1 MRLAHLGILTTAIV
15 ISLGVLSL
23 TPAYLEV
30 KPHKTILLSFS
41 ISDSENLPEW
51 CNELSNFLNTNK
63 IKAVVFVTGKVAQ
76 EFPHCVSSF
85 RNGIDIGSQTYNYVE
100 LPQISDYLEQLDEIK
115 NGKSAVDKA
124 GNLNSKL
131 FKAPNGATDENI
143 YSLLIHAKI
152 FADFSYENQYNKIY
166 QEKFLKFDLAS
177 FQASDHDLSF
187 FKKLNFADVPIMIN
201 FDNSDSIDTII
212 DFIFYLKSNEISFVN
227 ASELTG
233 LQLTQRQEN
242 LV

>member
-1 MRLAHLGILTTAIV
+1 MKLVYLSILTTSIV
-15 ISLGVLSL
+15 VSLGVLSL

-30 KPHKTILLSFS
+30 KPNKTVLLSFS
-41 ISDSENLPEW
+41 ITESENLPEW
-51 CNELSNFLNTNK
+51 CNELSNFLNTNNL
-63 IKAVVFVTGKVAQ
+63 KAVVFVTGKVAW

-100 LPQISDYLEQLDEIK
+100 LTKISDYLEQLDEIK

-143 YSLLIHAKI
+143 YSLLSQAKI

-177 FQASDHDLSF
+177 FQASEHDFSY
-187 FKKLNFADVPIMIN
+187 FKKLKFDDTPIMIN
-201 FDNSDSIDTII
+201 FDNSDSIDNII
-212 DFIFYLKSNEISFVN
+212 DFILNLKSNEISFVN

-233 LQLTQRQEN
+233 LQLTQREEN